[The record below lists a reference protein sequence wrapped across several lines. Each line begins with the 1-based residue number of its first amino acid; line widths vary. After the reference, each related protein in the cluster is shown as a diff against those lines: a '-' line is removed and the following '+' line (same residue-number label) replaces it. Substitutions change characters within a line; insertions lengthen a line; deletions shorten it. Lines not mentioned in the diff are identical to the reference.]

1 MLEKEL
7 ERKLVKRMEQAG
19 CMALKFTSPGH
30 AGVPDRLLLLPGG
43 FVVFVE
49 LKREG
54 AKPRPLQEF
63 MLNKLKKM
71 GFRCLVISTEAEIE
85 LIVRMA
91 ISLQGGAVDG

>member
-30 AGVPDRLLLLPGG
+30 AGVPDRLLLFPGG
-43 FVVFVE
+43 LVVFVE

-54 AKPRPLQEF
+54 AKPRPLQRYT
-63 MLNKLKKM
+63 MDKLAKM

-85 LIVRMA
+85 LLVQMA
-91 ISLQGGAVDG
+91 KRCVMPYG